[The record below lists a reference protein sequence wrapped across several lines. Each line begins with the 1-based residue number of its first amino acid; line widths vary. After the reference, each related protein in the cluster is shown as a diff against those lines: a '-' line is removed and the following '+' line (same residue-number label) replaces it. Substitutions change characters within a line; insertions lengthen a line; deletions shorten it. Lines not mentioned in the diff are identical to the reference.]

1 MSNLALRLAARGF
14 LYTAMAAALP
24 TLAQA
29 QGGLAVPE
37 LEGDL
42 LAGRWLAVARQVE
55 ALAKPVPPALRAL
68 QAHAELAT
76 NRANEA
82 ICGFAALSEPDLLES
97 WQRWA
102 IDLAQRHPNAAV
114 AHYLRGDAAARR
126 EDWAQAQS
134 AFDKALELDP
144 RLVLALNARA
154 LTRAALGQ
162 WLEARS
168 DLTNAATLD
177 PEFIDAFVNLGVLT
191 LLEREEPDVARQRF
205 EATLKRSADHVVAL
219 VGMGAVA
226 TQQGRWRAAEDE
238 FVRASKAA
246 TCIPLGGLSRLLAQQ
261 AEVDQMRRLAEAL
274 KHDPTVGTAVMRE
287 VDSALSSVRSS
298 DRQAVLD
305 ALTTTR
311 QSDAKAAGLQNA
323 LDSLRALRGASQV
336 GSKLAEAAAGVA
348 LGSAAVAPN
357 VLSVAAAAG
366 FAVASAGLDRIA
378 TAATDPIRRVRDQ
391 LSAAQATGTAGWTF
405 SAFDRTPTAP
415 PSRTSSSPPPCLPP
429 CGGPPGGLYSRP
441 AEGAWDRAAWP
452 VVLWP
457 VLLYTVRAVTYT
469 AATEE

>member
-1 MSNLALRLAARGF
+1 MSHLTFGLRARSLLCATVAMALPALAQNQGLLAA
-14 LYTAMAAALP
+14 P
-24 TLAQA
+24 H
-29 QGGLAVPE
+29 
-37 LEGDL
+37 LEVNL
-42 LAGRWLAVARQVE
+42 LAGHWSAVARQVE
-55 ALAKPVPPALRAL
+55 ALPQPVPPALRAL
-68 QAHAELAT
+68 LAHAELAT

-82 ICGFAALSEPDLLES
+82 ICAFAALSDPDFLES

-102 IDLAQRHPNAAV
+102 DELAQRHPRAAV

-126 EDWAQAQS
+126 EDWAQARS

-144 RLVLALNARA
+144 RLALALNARA

-168 DLTNAATLD
+168 DLTKAAALD
-177 PEFIDAFVNLGVLT
+177 PEFIDTTVNLGVLT
-191 LLEREEPDVARQRF
+191 VLERQEPEVARQRF
-205 EATLKRSADHVVAL
+205 DATLKHRADHVVAM

-226 TQQGRWRAAEDE
+226 AQQGQWRTADDE
-238 FVRASKAA
+238 FARASKAA
-246 TCIPLGGLSRLLAQQ
+246 PCIPLGGLSRLLAQQ
-261 AEVDQMRRLAEAL
+261 AELDQMQRLAEAL
-274 KHDPTVGTAVMRE
+274 KQDPTVGTAVMRE

-298 DRQAVLD
+298 DRQTVLD
-305 ALTTTR
+305 ALTSTR

-357 VLSVAAAAG
+357 VPSVAAAAG
-366 FAVASAGLDRIA
+366 FAVASVGMDRIA
-378 TAATDPIRRVRDQ
+378 AAANDPIGRVRDK

-405 SAFDRTPTAP
+405 SAYDRSPTAP
-415 PSRTSSSPPPCLPP
+415 PSRTGSSPPPCLPP

-441 AEGAWDRAAWP
+441 ADGAWDRAAWP

-457 VLLYTVRAVTYT
+457 VLLYTVRAASYT